1 MQSRGRMTAYL
12 AMSVALGM
20 MLSYVEAMLPVFFG
34 VPGMK
39 PGLSNILVV
48 FLLYTLGWKAAIA
61 VNILRIIL
69 TGILFGNPF
78 SIAYSLSG
86 ALVSFV
92 IMILL
97 RKTSRFSVYGV
108 SMAGGVFHNVWQII
122 IAMILVENYRIILYL
137 PPLLLCGCL
146 TGFLV
151 AFLAAAILKRIGHI
165 FND

>member
-20 MLSYVEAMLPVFFG
+20 MLSYVEALLPVFLG

-48 FLLYTLGWKAAIA
+48 FLLYTLGWKTAIA

-108 SMAGGVFHNVWQII
+108 SMAGGVFHNIGQIM